1 MFSPVW
7 GVPMLTVF
15 WDKFTRMPSSVPL
28 GVREVW
34 PTLTSR
40 AEEPTPKVSGSTQP
54 STYLSHRP
62 MWTGMDW
69 NSGPVCDPADIR
81 SQKSTSDSAAPLV
94 SYRSGSPRSWPYSWE
109 TTPTPASSACM
120 M

>member
-1 MFSPVW
+1 LFEYHMASPLW
-7 GVPMLTVF
+7 GVARWTTF
-15 WDKFTRMPSSVPL
+15 WGRFTRMPSAVLL

-62 MWTGMDW
+62 MWTGMAW
-69 NSGPVCDPADIR
+69 NSGPVCDPEDIR
-81 SQKSTSDSAAPLV
+81 SQKSTSDSATPLV
-94 SYRSGSPRSWPYSWE
+94 SYRSGRPGRGR
-109 TTPTPASSACM
+109 TRGR
-120 M
+120 

>member
-1 MFSPVW
+1 LFEYHMFSPLC
-7 GVPMLTVF
+7 GVARVTVF
-15 WDKFTRMPSSVPL
+15 WGRFTRMPSSVPL

-40 AEEPTPKVSGSTQP
+40 AEEPTPKVSGSAQP

-69 NSGPVCDPADIR
+69 NSGPVCDPDDIR

-94 SYRSGSPRSWPYSWE
+94 SYRSGSPRS
-109 TTPTPASSACM
+109 
-120 M
+120 